1 VPGSIVPD
9 PPVGGS
15 PPEAPADAGNV
26 RRAALLLAGAAVA
39 IFVVGTVFG
48 LVAVGR
54 HGGGPVQPWD
64 DAVGRWYLHHRWSFV
79 GVSKVI
85 ATAFDAPVL
94 GIACLA
100 LTAVLAATL
109 RTTRALIPAV
119 AYLGAEFQVY
129 AIRGVI
135 HRHRPATADAPAP
148 GSVPGVHETAYS
160 FPSGHTVAVTAIL
173 FGLLGCIAL
182 TRRIWWPW
190 VVALA
195 GSVVVAD
202 SRLVLGVHWSSDVV
216 VGILLGASWG
226 VAVALSA
233 RWVEWS
239 DLRAALHP
247 GRGRGQES
255 SVSSAAARSSSHT

>member
-1 VPGSIVPD
+1 VPESSVPD
-9 PPVGGS
+9 PPAGGS
-15 PPEAPADAGNV
+15 APQAPGDPGNV
-26 RRAALLLAGAAVA
+26 RRAALLLAGTALGV
-39 IFVVGTVFG
+39 FVVGAVFG

-79 GVSKVI
+79 GVSKAI

-100 LTAVLAATL
+100 LTAVLVVTL

-148 GSVPGVHETAYS
+148 GSIPGVHETAYS
-160 FPSGHTVAVTAIL
+160 FPSGHSVAVTAIL
-173 FGLLGCIAL
+173 FGLLGCVAL
-182 TRRIWWPW
+182 SRRTWWPW

-195 GSVVVAD
+195 GSLVVAD

-216 VGILLGASWG
+216 VGIVLGASWG
-226 VAVALSA
+226 VAVAVAA

-239 DLRAALHP
+239 DLRAALRP
-247 GRGRGQES
+247 GRRHSHES
-255 SVSSAAARSSSHT
+255 PLR

>member
-1 VPGSIVPD
+1 VPGSSAPD
-9 PPVGGS
+9 PPAGRTPAES
-15 PPEAPADAGNV
+15 PGEPGNV
-26 RRAALLLAGAAVA
+26 RWAALLLAGAALA
-39 IFVVGTVFG
+39 IFVVGSGVG
-48 LVAVGR
+48 LVAIGR

-64 DAVGRWYLHHRWSFV
+64 DAAGRWYLHHRWSFV
-79 GVSKVI
+79 GASKVI
-85 ATAFDAPVL
+85 AAAFDAPVL
-94 GIACLA
+94 GVVCLV

-119 AYLGAEFQVY
+119 AYLGAEFQVS
-129 AIRGVI
+129 AIRVVI
-135 HRHRPATADAPAP
+135 HRHRPVTADAPAP

-182 TRRIWWPW
+182 ARRTWWPW

-202 SRLVLGVHWSSDVV
+202 SRLVLGVHWTSDVV
-216 VGILLGASWG
+216 VGLLLGAAWG
-226 VAVALSA
+226 VAVALA
-233 RWVEWS
+233 ADRVGWS

-247 GRGRGQES
+247 RRGRAPEHPPT
-255 SVSSAAARSSSHT
+255 VPHDP